1 MARWNFSAV
10 NTAAQFAAMSGI
22 AAFQKL
28 TQLRPADL
36 RDVLDRL
43 LAMIDEFP
51 TDRWAY
57 LFAQT

>member
-1 MARWNFSAV
+1 
-10 NTAAQFAAMSGI
+10 MSGI